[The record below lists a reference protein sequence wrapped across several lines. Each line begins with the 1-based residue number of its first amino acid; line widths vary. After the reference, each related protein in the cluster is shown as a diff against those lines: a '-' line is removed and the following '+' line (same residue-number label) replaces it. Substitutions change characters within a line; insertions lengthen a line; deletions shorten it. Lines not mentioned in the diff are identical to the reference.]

1 MPIAV
6 PIGNESCNDCNLCCT
21 LNYAVKSPGGGKF
34 WWDCQCPGGVLTME
48 SGPYP
53 GLSFST
59 IADWSPSG
67 TNYWYPFDP
76 ALPPNSTGET
86 RNYRLKC
93 TLPSGEVYY
102 SNVVTAAIGNASTS
116 GCKCA
121 DAPDDVK
128 SISVQI
134 DWSVQPY
141 TQSTHTFLGG
151 TRVYGT
157 ETHYTTVLACP
168 SNSWTTLFTVD
179 KSDPLNT
186 KIYFVEALFEHQG
199 IAGGQIRCQVR
210 ARLTTNTGT
219 TTIVGMGATAYR
231 DLNDLLQG
239 WRGFSQCWD
248 FELNNAPQELNLC
261 TEPRPNY
268 PGVPDSAYC
277 AEGPMVRVN
286 AITLLLT

>member
-1 MPIAV
+1 
-6 PIGNESCNDCNLCCT
+6 
-21 LNYAVKSPGGGKF
+21 
-34 WWDCQCPGGVLTME
+34 ME

-53 GLSFST
+53 GLSFSA
-59 IADWSPSG
+59 IAGWSESG
-67 TNYWYPFDP
+67 ANYWYPFDP
-76 ALPPNSTGET
+76 NLPPNSTGET

-93 TLPSGEVYY
+93 TLPGGEVYY
-102 SNVVTAAIGNASTS
+102 SNVVAASIANASTS

-121 DAPDDVK
+121 DAPNDIK

-141 TQSTHTFLGG
+141 TQSAHSFLGG

-168 SNSWTTLFTVD
+168 SNAWTTLYTVD
-179 KSDPLNT
+179 KSDSLNT
-186 KIYFVEALFEHQG
+186 RIYFVETLFEHQG
-199 IAGGQIRCQVR
+199 TVGGQIRCWVR
-210 ARLTTNTGT
+210 ARLTTNSGT
-219 TTIVGMGATAYR
+219 TTIPGMGATAYR
-231 DLNDLLQG
+231 DLVDLVQG

-248 FELNNAPQELNLC
+248 FELNNAPQEINLC
-261 TEPRPNY
+261 TDPRPNF

-286 AITLLLT
+286 DITLLLT